1 MEGKIALMALG
12 LPVLFFSVILHEC
25 AHGWVASLCGD
36 DTARLSG
43 RLTLNP
49 LPHIDP
55 IGTVFLPL
63 LFILTGSP
71 VLFGWA
77 KPVPINPLRFNN
89 FRQDLIKVTLAGPGT
104 NLLLA
109 IFSALALRG
118 MRFLPHDLPFLSQFA
133 TLFYL
138 SVLINVALAVFN
150 LIPIPP
156 LDGSRVMSAMLP
168 TEAAIRYEALTPY
181 GFIILIAL
189 LWTRILDRLISPV
202 MGFLHTFLLG

>member
-1 MEGKIALMALG
+1 MSLG
-12 LPVLFFSVILHEC
+12 IPVLFFSVILHEC

-89 FRQDLIKVTLAGPGT
+89 FKQDLIKVTLAGPGT

-109 IFSALALRG
+109 VLSALCLRG
-118 MRFLPHDLPFLSQFA
+118 IRFLPPSTPFLSQFA

-138 SVLINVALAVFN
+138 GVLINVALAVFN

-181 GFIILIAL
+181 GFMILIVL
-189 LWTRILDRLISPV
+189 LWTGILDRLIVPA
-202 MGFLHTFLLG
+202 MGFIQAFLLGF